1 MTMKKIVIYLLCVVA
16 GLTAAYGQESLT
28 RANEAYAQEDYIKAI
43 ELYEQT
49 AREHGVSSDL
59 YYNLGNA
66 YYKHNEFAKAILNY
80 ERALLLNPGNED
92 ARFNL
97 DMANTHIVDKIDPVG
112 RFFLSVWIDT
122 MRSYLSSNTWAVIGI
137 IAFFLFIGGC
147 YLYLVTRSVPLK
159 KIGFFGG
166 IVLLLIAIMA
176 NCFAWGLNEKQ
187 EIRNEAIV
195 FDATVS
201 VKSSPAESGT
211 DLFVLHEGTKV
222 VVLSKVGEWSEV
234 KISDGNRGWLPS
246 AAIEII

>member
-1 MTMKKIVIYLLCVVA
+1 MKKIVIYLLCIVA
-16 GLTAAYGQESLT
+16 GMTATYGQESLT
-28 RANEAYAQEDYIKAI
+28 KANEAYAQEDYIKAI

-112 RFFLSVWIDT
+112 RFFLSVWIDS
-122 MRSYLSSNTWAVIGI
+122 MRSYLSFNTWAVIGI

-147 YLYLVTRSVPLK
+147 YLYLFTRSVSLK

-166 IVLLLIAIMA
+166 IVVLLIAIMA
-176 NCFAWGLNEKQ
+176 NCFAWGLNEKK

>member
-1 MTMKKIVIYLLCVVA
+1 MKKIVIYLLFAFV
-16 GLTAAYGQESLT
+16 GMTMAYGQESLT
-28 RANEAYAQEDYIKAI
+28 QANEAYAQEDYIKAI

-80 ERALLLNPGNED
+80 ERALLLNPGDED

-97 DMANTHIVDKIDPVG
+97 DMANTRIVDKIDPVG
-112 RFFLSVWIDT
+112 RFFLSVWFDSL
-122 MRSYLSSNTWAVIGI
+122 RSFLSSNTWAVIGVVT
-137 IAFFLFIGGC
+137 FLLFIVGC
-147 YLYLVTRSVPLK
+147 YLYLFSRVVVVK

-166 IVLLLIAIMA
+166 IVILLISIMA
-176 NCFAWGLNEKQ
+176 NWFAWGLSNKVEN
-187 EIRNEAIV
+187 RDAAIV
-195 FDATVS
+195 FAPTVS

-222 VVLSKVGEWSEV
+222 LIMSKVGEWFEV
-234 KISDGNRGWLPS
+234 KISDGNRGWLPAS
-246 AAIEII
+246 TIEII

>member
-1 MTMKKIVIYLLCVVA
+1 MKKIVIYLLCIVA
-16 GLTAAYGQESLT
+16 GMTATYGQESLT
-28 RANEAYAQEDYIKAI
+28 KANEAYAQEDYIKAI

-147 YLYLVTRSVPLK
+147 YLYLFTRSVPLK

-166 IVLLLIAIMA
+166 IVVLLIAIMA
-176 NCFAWGLNEKQ
+176 NCFAWGLNEKK

-222 VVLSKVGEWSEV
+222 VVLAQLYADQSSFSVSE
-234 KISDGNRGWLPS
+234 IP
-246 AAIEII
+246 

>member
-112 RFFLSVWIDT
+112 RFFLSVWIDS

-147 YLYLVTRSVPLK
+147 YLYLFTRSVRLK

-166 IVLLLIAIMA
+166 IVVLLVAIMA
-176 NCFAWGLNEKQ
+176 NCFAWGLNEKK

>member
-1 MTMKKIVIYLLCVVA
+1 MTMKKIVIYLLCIVA
-16 GLTAAYGQESLT
+16 GMTATYGQESLT
-28 RANEAYAQEDYIKAI
+28 KANEAYAQEDYIKAI

-147 YLYLVTRSVPLK
+147 YLYLFTRSVPLK

-166 IVLLLIAIMA
+166 IVVLLIAIMA
-176 NCFAWGLNEKQ
+176 NCFAWGLNEKK

>member
-1 MTMKKIVIYLLCVVA
+1 MKKIFIYLLLAVTGITVS
-16 GLTAAYGQESLT
+16 YGQETLT
-28 RANEAYAQEDYIKAI
+28 QANEAYAQEDYIKAI

-49 AREHGVSSDL
+49 LKEQGVSSDL

-112 RFFLSVWIDT
+112 RFFLSVWIDSL
-122 MRSYLSSNTWAVIGI
+122 RSFLSSNAWAVIGI
-137 IAFFLFIGGC
+137 VSFLLFLLGC
-147 YLYLVTRSVPLK
+147 YLYLFSKSVRAK
-159 KIGFFGG
+159 KMGFFGG
-166 IVLLLIAIMA
+166 IILFLVSIAA
-176 NCFAWGLNEKQ
+176 NSFAWNLNEKM
-187 EIRNEAIV
+187 ENRNEAIV
-195 FDATVS
+195 FAPTVP

-222 VVLSKVGEWSEV
+222 VS
-234 KISDGNRGWLPS
+234 R
-246 AAIEII
+246 

>member
-1 MTMKKIVIYLLCVVA
+1 MKKIVIYLLCIVA
-16 GLTAAYGQESLT
+16 GMTATYGQESLT
-28 RANEAYAQEDYIKAI
+28 KANEAYAQEDYIKAI

-147 YLYLVTRSVPLK
+147 YLYLFTRSVPLK

-166 IVLLLIAIMA
+166 IVVLLIAIMV
-176 NCFAWGLNEKQ
+176 NCFAWGLNEKK

>member
-1 MTMKKIVIYLLCVVA
+1 MKKIFIYLLLAVTGITVS
-16 GLTAAYGQESLT
+16 YGQETLT
-28 RANEAYAQEDYIKAI
+28 QANEAYAQEDYIKAI

-49 AREHGVSSDL
+49 LKEQGVSSDL

-112 RFFLSVWIDT
+112 RFFLSVWIDSL
-122 MRSYLSSNTWAVIGI
+122 RSFLSSNAWAVIGI
-137 IAFFLFIGGC
+137 VSFLLFLLGC
-147 YLYLVTRSVPLK
+147 YLYLFSKSVRAK
-159 KIGFFGG
+159 KMGFFGG
-166 IVLLLIAIMA
+166 IILFLVSIAA
-176 NCFAWGLNEKQ
+176 NSFAWNLNEKM
-187 EIRNEAIV
+187 ENRNEAIV
-195 FDATVS
+195 FAPTVS

-222 VVLSKVGEWSEV
+222 VMLNKLGDWAEI
-234 KISDGNRGWLPS
+234 KISDGNRGWLPLS
-246 AAIEII
+246 SIEII

>member
-1 MTMKKIVIYLLCVVA
+1 MTA
-16 GLTAAYGQESLT
+16 TYGQESLT
-28 RANEAYAQEDYIKAI
+28 KANEAYAQEDYIKAI

-147 YLYLVTRSVPLK
+147 YLYLFTRSVPLK

-166 IVLLLIAIMA
+166 IVVLLIAIMA
-176 NCFAWGLNEKQ
+176 NCFAWGLNEKK

>member
-1 MTMKKIVIYLLCVVA
+1 MKKIVIYLLCIVA
-16 GLTAAYGQESLT
+16 GMTATYGQESLT
-28 RANEAYAQEDYIKAI
+28 KANEAYAQEDYIKAI

-112 RFFLSVWIDT
+112 RFFLSVWIDS

-147 YLYLVTRSVPLK
+147 YLYLFTRSVSLK

-166 IVLLLIAIMA
+166 IVVLLIAIMA
-176 NCFAWGLNEKQ
+176 NCFAWGLNEKK

>member
-112 RFFLSVWIDT
+112 RFFLSVWIDS

-147 YLYLVTRSVPLK
+147 YLYLFTRSVRLK
-159 KIGFFGG
+159 KMGFFGG
-166 IVLLLIAIMA
+166 IVVLLVAIMA
-176 NCFAWGLNEKQ
+176 NCFAWGLNEKK

>member
-1 MTMKKIVIYLLCVVA
+1 MKKIVIYLLCIVA
-16 GLTAAYGQESLT
+16 GMTATYGQESLT
-28 RANEAYAQEDYIKAI
+28 KANEAYAQEDYIKAI

-147 YLYLVTRSVPLK
+147 YLYLFTRSVPLK

-166 IVLLLIAIMA
+166 IVVLLIAIMA
-176 NCFAWGLNEKQ
+176 NCFAWGLNEKK

>member
-1 MTMKKIVIYLLCVVA
+1 MKKIVIYLLCIVA
-16 GLTAAYGQESLT
+16 GMTATYGQESLT
-28 RANEAYAQEDYIKAI
+28 KANEAYAQEDYIKAI

-112 RFFLSVWIDT
+112 RFFLSVWIDS

-147 YLYLVTRSVPLK
+147 YLYLFTRSVPLK

-166 IVLLLIAIMA
+166 IVVLLIAIMA
-176 NCFAWGLNEKQ
+176 NCFAWGLNEKK

>member
-1 MTMKKIVIYLLCVVA
+1 MTMKKIVIYLLCIVA
-16 GLTAAYGQESLT
+16 GMTATYGQESLT
-28 RANEAYAQEDYIKAI
+28 KANEAYAQEDYIKAI

-147 YLYLVTRSVPLK
+147 YLYLFTRSVPLK

-166 IVLLLIAIMA
+166 IVVLLIAIMA
-176 NCFAWGLNEKQ
+176 NCFAWGLNEKK

-195 FDATVS
+195 FDAMVS

>member
-1 MTMKKIVIYLLCVVA
+1 MKKIVIYLLCIVA
-16 GLTAAYGQESLT
+16 GLMATYGQESLT
-28 RANEAYAQEDYIKAI
+28 KANEAYAQEDYIKAI

-112 RFFLSVWIDT
+112 RFFLSVWIDS

-147 YLYLVTRSVPLK
+147 YLYLFTRSVPLK

-166 IVLLLIAIMA
+166 IVVLLIAIMA
-176 NCFAWGLNEKQ
+176 NCFAWGLNEKK

>member
-1 MTMKKIVIYLLCVVA
+1 MKKIVIYLLCVVA
-16 GLTAAYGQESLT
+16 GMTATYGQESLT
-28 RANEAYAQEDYIKAI
+28 KANEAYAQEDYIKAI

-112 RFFLSVWIDT
+112 RFFLSVWIDS

-147 YLYLVTRSVPLK
+147 YLYLFTRSVPLK

-166 IVLLLIAIMA
+166 IVVLLIAIMA
-176 NCFAWGLNEKQ
+176 NCFAWGLNEKK

>member
-1 MTMKKIVIYLLCVVA
+1 MKKIVIYLLFAFA
-16 GLTAAYGQESLT
+16 GMTMAYGQESLT
-28 RANEAYAQEDYIKAI
+28 QANEAYAQEDYIKAI

-80 ERALLLNPGNED
+80 ERALLLNPGDED

-97 DMANTHIVDKIDPVG
+97 DMANTRIVDKIDPVG
-112 RFFLSVWIDT
+112 RFFLSVWFDSL
-122 MRSYLSSNTWAVIGI
+122 RSFLSSNTWAIIGVVT
-137 IAFFLFIGGC
+137 FLLFIVGC
-147 YLYLVTRSVPLK
+147 YLYLFSRVVVVK

-166 IVLLLIAIMA
+166 IVILLISIMA
-176 NCFAWGLNEKQ
+176 NWFAWGLSDKVEN
-187 EIRNEAIV
+187 RDAAIV
-195 FDATVS
+195 FAPTVS

-222 VVLSKVGEWSEV
+222 LIMSKVGEWFEV
-234 KISDGNRGWLPS
+234 KISDGNRGWLPAS
-246 AAIEII
+246 TIEII

>member
-1 MTMKKIVIYLLCVVA
+1 MKKIIIYMLFVVA
-16 GLTAAYGQESLT
+16 GVTTMFGQETLQQ
-28 RANEAYAQEDYIKAI
+28 ANEAYAQEDYIKAI

-49 AREHGVSSDL
+49 AREQGVSSDL

-112 RFFLSVWIDT
+112 RFFLAVWIDS
-122 MRSYLSSNTWAVIGI
+122 MRSFLSSNTWAVIGI
-137 IAFFLFIGGC
+137 VAFFLFLGGC
-147 YLYLVTRSVPLK
+147 YLYLFTRSVRLK

-166 IVLLLIAIMA
+166 IVILLVAIMA
-176 NCFAWGLNEKQ
+176 NWFAWGLSDKME
-187 EIRNEAIV
+187 RRSEAIV
-195 FDATVS
+195 FAATVPA
-201 VKSSPAESGT
+201 KSSPSESGT

-222 VVLSKVGEWSEV
+222 VILDKVSDWYEV

-246 AAIEII
+246 SSIEII

>member
-1 MTMKKIVIYLLCVVA
+1 MTA
-16 GLTAAYGQESLT
+16 TYGQESLT
-28 RANEAYAQEDYIKAI
+28 KANEAYAQEDYIKAI

-66 YYKHNEFAKAILNY
+66 YYKHNEIAKAILNY

-122 MRSYLSSNTWAVIGI
+122 MRSYLTSNTWAVIGI

-147 YLYLVTRSVPLK
+147 YLYLFTRSVPLK

-166 IVLLLIAIMA
+166 IVVLLIAIMA
-176 NCFAWGLNEKQ
+176 NCFAWGLNEKK

>member
-1 MTMKKIVIYLLCVVA
+1 MKKIVIYLLCIVA
-16 GLTAAYGQESLT
+16 GMTATYGQESLT
-28 RANEAYAQEDYIKAI
+28 KANEAYAQEDYIKAI

-147 YLYLVTRSVPLK
+147 YLYLFTWSVPLK

-166 IVLLLIAIMA
+166 IVVLLIAIMA
-176 NCFAWGLNEKQ
+176 NCFAWGLNEKK

>member
-1 MTMKKIVIYLLCVVA
+1 MKKIIIYMLFVVA
-16 GLTAAYGQESLT
+16 GVTTMFGQETLQQ
-28 RANEAYAQEDYIKAI
+28 ANEAYAQEDYIKAI

-49 AREHGVSSDL
+49 AREQGVSSDL

-97 DMANTHIVDKIDPVG
+97 DMANTRIVDKIDPVG
-112 RFFLSVWIDT
+112 RFFLSVWFDSL
-122 MRSYLSSNTWAVIGI
+122 RSFLSSNTWAVIGVVT
-137 IAFFLFIGGC
+137 FLLFIVGC
-147 YLYLVTRSVPLK
+147 YLYLFSRAVVVK

-166 IVLLLIAIMA
+166 IVILLISIMA
-176 NCFAWGLNEKQ
+176 NWFAWGLSDKVEN
-187 EIRNEAIV
+187 RDAAIV
-195 FDATVS
+195 FAPTVS

-222 VVLSKVGEWSEV
+222 LIMSKVGEWFEV
-234 KISDGNRGWLPS
+234 KISDGNRGWLPAS
-246 AAIEII
+246 TIEII

>member
-28 RANEAYAQEDYIKAI
+28 KANEAYAPEDYIKAI

-112 RFFLSVWIDT
+112 RFFLSVWIDS

-147 YLYLVTRSVPLK
+147 YLYLFTRSVRLK

-166 IVLLLIAIMA
+166 IVVLLVAIMA
-176 NCFAWGLNEKQ
+176 NCFAWGLNEKK

>member
-1 MTMKKIVIYLLCVVA
+1 MKKIVIYLLCIVA
-16 GLTAAYGQESLT
+16 GLMATYGQESLT
-28 RANEAYAQEDYIKAI
+28 KANEAYAQEDYIKAI

-147 YLYLVTRSVPLK
+147 YLYLFTRSVPLK

-166 IVLLLIAIMA
+166 IVVLLIAIMA
-176 NCFAWGLNEKQ
+176 NCFAWGLNEKK

>member
-1 MTMKKIVIYLLCVVA
+1 MKKIVIYLLFAFV
-16 GLTAAYGQESLT
+16 GMTMAYGQESLT
-28 RANEAYAQEDYIKAI
+28 QANEAYAQEDYIKAI

-80 ERALLLNPGNED
+80 ERALLLNPGDED

-97 DMANTHIVDKIDPVG
+97 DMANTRIVDKIDPVG
-112 RFFLSVWIDT
+112 RFFLSVWFDSL
-122 MRSYLSSNTWAVIGI
+122 RSFLSSNTWAVIGVVT
-137 IAFFLFIGGC
+137 FLLFIVGC
-147 YLYLVTRSVPLK
+147 YLYLFSRVVVVK

-166 IVLLLIAIMA
+166 IVILLISIMA
-176 NCFAWGLNEKQ
+176 NWFAWGLSDKVEN
-187 EIRNEAIV
+187 RDAAIV
-195 FDATVS
+195 FAPTVS

-222 VVLSKVGEWSEV
+222 LIMSKVGEWFEV
-234 KISDGNRGWLPS
+234 KISDGNRGWLPAS
-246 AAIEII
+246 TIEII

>member
-1 MTMKKIVIYLLCVVA
+1 MKKIVIYLLFAFV
-16 GLTAAYGQESLT
+16 GMTIAYGQESLT
-28 RANEAYAQEDYIKAI
+28 QANEAYAQEDYIKAI

-80 ERALLLNPGNED
+80 ERALLLNPGDED

-97 DMANTHIVDKIDPVG
+97 DMANTRIVDKIDPVG
-112 RFFLSVWIDT
+112 RFFLSVWFDSL
-122 MRSYLSSNTWAVIGI
+122 RSFLSSNTWAIIGVVT
-137 IAFFLFIGGC
+137 FLLFIVGC
-147 YLYLVTRSVPLK
+147 YLYLFSRAVVVK

-166 IVLLLIAIMA
+166 IVILLISIMA
-176 NCFAWGLNEKQ
+176 NWFAWGLSNKVEN
-187 EIRNEAIV
+187 RDAAIV
-195 FDATVS
+195 FAPTVS

-222 VVLSKVGEWSEV
+222 LIMSKVGEWFEV
-234 KISDGNRGWLPS
+234 KISDGNRGWLPAS
-246 AAIEII
+246 TIEII

>member
-1 MTMKKIVIYLLCVVA
+1 MKRLSIYLLFIVA
-16 GLTAAYGQESLT
+16 SISATYGQDTLT
-28 RANEAYAQEDYIKAI
+28 LANEAYAEEDYIKAI

-49 AREHGVSSDL
+49 LKEEGVSSDL

-122 MRSYLSSNTWAVIGI
+122 LRSFLSSNMWAIIGI
-137 IAFFLFIGGC
+137 VSFLLFLVGC
-147 YLYLVTRSVPLK
+147 YLYLFTKSVGIK
-159 KIGFFGG
+159 KVGFFGG
-166 IVLLLIAIMA
+166 IILLLVSIAA
-176 NCFAWGLNEKQ
+176 NSFAWNLNEKMKT
-187 EIRNEAIV
+187 RSEAIV
-195 FDATVS
+195 FAATVS

-222 VVLSKVGEWSEV
+222 LVLSEVGEWSEV

-246 AAIEII
+246 SAIEII

>member
-1 MTMKKIVIYLLCVVA
+1 MKKIVIYLLFALA
-16 GLTAAYGQESLT
+16 GVTMAQAQESLT
-28 RANEAYAQEDYIKAI
+28 QANEAYAQEDYIKAI

-49 AREHGVSSDL
+49 AREHGVSADL

-80 ERALLLNPGNED
+80 ERALLLNPGDED

-112 RFFLSVWIDT
+112 RFFLSVWIDSL
-122 MRSYLSSNTWAVIGI
+122 RSFLSSNTWAVIGI
-137 IAFFLFIGGC
+137 VTFLLFIVGC
-147 YLYLVTRSVPLK
+147 YLYLFSRSVRIK

-166 IVLLLIAIMA
+166 IVILLISVMS
-176 NCFAWGLNEKQ
+176 NWFAWGLSEKM
-187 EIRNEAIV
+187 ENRDAAIV
-195 FDATVS
+195 FAATVS

-222 VVLSKVGEWSEV
+222 LIMSKVGEWFEV
-234 KISDGNRGWLPS
+234 KISDGNRGWLPAS
-246 AAIEII
+246 SIEII

>member
-1 MTMKKIVIYLLCVVA
+1 MKKIVIYLLFALA
-16 GLTAAYGQESLT
+16 GVTMAQAQESLT
-28 RANEAYAQEDYIKAI
+28 QANEAYAQEDYIKAI

-49 AREHGVSSDL
+49 AREHGVSADL

-80 ERALLLNPGNED
+80 ERALLLNPGDED

-112 RFFLSVWIDT
+112 RFFLSVWIDSL
-122 MRSYLSSNTWAVIGI
+122 RSFLSSNTWAVIGI
-137 IAFFLFIGGC
+137 VTFLLFIVGC
-147 YLYLVTRSVPLK
+147 YLYLFSRSVRIK

-166 IVLLLIAIMA
+166 IVILLISVMA
-176 NCFAWGLNEKQ
+176 NWFAWGLSEKM
-187 EIRNEAIV
+187 ENRDAAIV
-195 FDATVS
+195 FAATVS

-222 VVLSKVGEWSEV
+222 LIMSKVGEWFEV
-234 KISDGNRGWLPS
+234 KISDGNRGWLPAS
-246 AAIEII
+246 SIEII